1 VVGAEAG
8 ERARV
13 GMASSGGFFLA
24 TMSNHAQDASSR
36 SLSNPLRCITLE
48 HLRVCKR
55 VDIYIYI
62 YLTVCLY
69 VSVYVSH
76 VYIISVRVCCIYI
89 FVCVT
94 RSRCVPLTDL

>member
-1 VVGAEAG
+1 MQ
-8 ERARV
+8 RANR
-13 GMASSGGFFLA
+13 
-24 TMSNHAQDASSR
+24 NHAQDASSR
-36 SLSNPLRCITLE
+36 SLSNPLRCITLK

-89 FVCVT
+89 FVCVCHT
-94 RSRCVPLTDL
+94 FKLCAPDTPLTSNTSIA